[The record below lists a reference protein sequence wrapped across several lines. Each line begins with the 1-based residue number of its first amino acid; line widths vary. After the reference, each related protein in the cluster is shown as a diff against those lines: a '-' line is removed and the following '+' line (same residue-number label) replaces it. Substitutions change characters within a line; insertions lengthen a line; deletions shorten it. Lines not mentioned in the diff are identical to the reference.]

1 MTRVRVVLHRVGA
14 IQSSSAWPLGT
25 LLGTGDEFVLQFT
38 CLFGSAPRKHLMLG
52 AQEWN
57 VAGIAIPR
65 FDGPSL
71 SCTVANRY
79 GG

>member
-1 MTRVRVVLHRVGA
+1 MLTQSWCHPISFRVFLRAAL
-14 IQSSSAWPLGT
+14 PLGT
-25 LLGTGDEFVLQFT
+25 VDEFVLQFT
-38 CLFGSAPRKHLMLG
+38 CLFGSAPRKHLILG
-52 AQEWN
+52 SQEWN